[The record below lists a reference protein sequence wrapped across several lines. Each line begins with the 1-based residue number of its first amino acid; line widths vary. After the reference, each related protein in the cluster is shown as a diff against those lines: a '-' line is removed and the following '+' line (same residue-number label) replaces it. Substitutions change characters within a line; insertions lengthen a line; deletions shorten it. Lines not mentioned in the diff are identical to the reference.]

1 MDQKELDKIYYELEE
16 VSAILWMF
24 SNISENIETKNN
36 IAITASHYHEYMK
49 DILKR
54 IEKIIEK

>member
-24 SNISENIETKNN
+24 SNISENIEIKNN
-36 IAITASHYHEYMK
+36 IAITASHYHEHMK

>member
-1 MDQKELDKIYYELEE
+1 
-16 VSAILWMF
+16 MF
-24 SNISENIETKNN
+24 SNISENIEIKNN
-36 IAITASHYHEYMK
+36 IAITASHYHEHMK